1 MNRYTTQ
8 LQQPPLDPE
17 VLETLREL
25 QIEGEPDLLGELI
38 DLFGADTT
46 PLMDAMRAAIVG
58 QNADA
63 LRRAAH
69 SAKSS
74 SANLGA
80 TTLAGLLKQ
89 LEEAGR
95 ADVIDSA
102 PALFAE
108 AEAELGRVLAALD
121 REKASV

>member
-1 MNRYTTQ
+1 
-8 LQQPPLDPE
+8 

-38 DLFGADTT
+38 DLFGADTP
-46 PLMDAMRAAIVG
+46 PLMDAMRAAIAS

-63 LRRAAH
+63 LRQAAH

-80 TTLAGLLKQ
+80 AILAGLLKQ

-95 ADVIDSA
+95 AGVLDSA
-102 PALFAE
+102 PALFAQ
-108 AEAELGRVLAALD
+108 AEAELDRVFAALD
-121 REKASV
+121 REKASVLSLDHKTA